1 MGTSK
6 SSTGAPSNVPMV
18 PSWAPD
24 PVPPIGPPEASPPQP
39 VPGAAPPAGIP
50 IAPTGRFGPAR
61 TALGSFASSGSQ
73 RDLRRGLG
81 HYVRKGMG
89 GSKTAARRMGATAR
103 TAGALYGALSGL
115 AAGDANALG
124 AGTDRASLTGR
135 SVDEIIAAIVES
147 VRPVDGTQDAE
158 SGRDALQGALSSEI
172 LEQFPNADL
181 LNLSE
186 EERLFV
192 VERFTAID
200 VFNQLALNVGKAM
213 QDKASSISAGLSR
226 LREMKNYIKQAIA
239 AQFRDIRKAG
249 GQLSSRVVASITRQ
263 AIQQTCEVFEGGEE

>member
-6 SSTGAPSNVPMV
+6 SSTGAPSNIPMV

-24 PVPPIGPPEASPPQP
+24 PVPPTGPAEPSPPQP
-39 VPGAAPPAGIP
+39 VPGAVSPAGIP

-89 GSKTAARRMGATAR
+89 GSKVAAQRMGATAR

-124 AGTDRASLTGR
+124 PGTDRASLAGR
-135 SVDEIIAAIVES
+135 SVDEIVAAIVES

-192 VERFTAID
+192 VERYTAID
-200 VFNQLALNVGKAM
+200 VFNQLALNVGKAV
-213 QDKASSISAGLSR
+213 QDKAPSISAGLSR

-239 AQFRDIRKAG
+239 AQFREIRKAG
-249 GQLSSRVVASITRQ
+249 GQLSSRVVATITRQ